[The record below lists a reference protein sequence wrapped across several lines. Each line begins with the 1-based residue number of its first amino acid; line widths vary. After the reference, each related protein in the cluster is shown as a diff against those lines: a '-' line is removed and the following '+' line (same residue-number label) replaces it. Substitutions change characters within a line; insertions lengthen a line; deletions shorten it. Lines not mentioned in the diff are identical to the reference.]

1 MIVLW
6 RRGCKIRSLSGSG
19 GRWDSDAGRLEAG
32 GDLTIL
38 VPYPAFRFPG
48 FALSRHY
55 QLIDFGNGRKLESLA
70 GRIIDRPSPAAE
82 NVSPRDPAAWADV
95 DSRYDLNSRT
105 WNHRTAWPDQLAI
118 EVPDLA
124 DPETPALRL
133 PVQPTPFGHIGV
145 FPEQMDNWR
154 WLMRTAPVEELSGS
168 PRSRQRH
175 ALNLFA
181 YTGASTMAMAGSGM
195 SVAHVDAAKPNVE
208 AAKRVAVASGLR
220 DAPVRYLVDD
230 AAAFV
235 QREIRRGN
243 RYHTIVL
250 DPPAYGHGP
259 KSKSKSKANANSA
272 DKRPAK
278 QAQAWRIARDLPEL
292 LKNCFQLVS
301 GRSFR
306 ILVTGHSAE
315 MDQADVVDLVERNLS
330 HRRIGRLQ
338 PQVEAG
344 RMTLSDQAGRKL
356 DAGFY
361 VRCLLATSH

>member
-1 MIVLW
+1 M
-6 RRGCKIRSLSGSG
+6 
-19 GRWDSDAGRLEAG
+19 
-32 GDLTIL
+32 
-38 VPYPAFRFPG
+38 
-48 FALSRHY
+48 SRCY

-70 GRIIDRPSPAAE
+70 GRLVDRPSPAAE
-82 NVSPRDPAAWADV
+82 NALPREPTAWKNA
-95 DSRYDLNSRT
+95 DSRYNAASQS
-105 WNHRTAWPDQLAI
+105 WVHRTAWPEQLAI
-118 EVPDLA
+118 EVS
-124 DPETPALRL
+124 DPTQPEVAVLRM

-145 FPEQMDNWR
+145 FPEQTENWQ
-154 WLMRTAPVEELSGS
+154 WLMRTAPTGELSS
-168 PRSRQRH
+168 SARSRQRQ

-181 YTGASTMAMAGSGM
+181 YTGASTMAMASSGM

-208 AAKRVAVASGLR
+208 AAKRVASVNGLR

-259 KSKSKSKANANSA
+259 KGKRTAKSS

-278 QAQAWRIARDLPEL
+278 QARAWRIGRDLPEL
-292 LKNCFQLVS
+292 LKNCFELIS

-306 ILVTGHSAE
+306 VLVTGHSAE
-315 MDQADVVDLVERNLS
+315 MDQAEVLDLIQRNLS

-338 PQVEAG
+338 PQIEAG
-344 RMTLSDQAGRKL
+344 RMSLADPANRKL

-361 VRCLLATSH
+361 VRCWLAPSPKTLNPEP